1 MHLKRVISI
10 EFYDYIY
17 SIFIEVVLLHIHQL
31 DCACLEIMVKST
43 RSSVTSVME
52 TKLRKGAWS
61 PEEDQKLIA
70 YIHSRHSIW
79 NWVVT
84 PKAAGVLRTGKSC
97 RLRWLNY
104 LRPGIKHGNFSQ
116 EEDETIIKLHQ
127 QLGNRWSTVA
137 SRLPGR
143 TDNEIK
149 NHWHTHL
156 KKYCLK
162 NNNIFQE
169 TETETDDPSED
180 DDLLLFNLQK
190 PSNVNASS
198 SMSLS
203 SSPSGD
209 PTGEFDNNQTIEE
222 NDGSSQTY
230 VELQRLWD
238 PVPASFPMEGLYG
251 TTTYT
256 LASYYDA
263 GDDVSAFLL
272 MQQNEE
278 SI

>member
-1 MHLKRVISI
+1 
-10 EFYDYIY
+10 
-17 SIFIEVVLLHIHQL
+17 
-31 DCACLEIMVKST
+31 MVKST
-43 RSSVTSVME
+43 RSSVTSVMK

-61 PEEDQKLIA
+61 LEEDQKLIA
-70 YIHSRHSIW
+70 YIHSRHGNW

-84 PKAAGVLRTGKSC
+84 PKAAGLLRTGKSC

-127 QLGNRWSTVA
+127 QLGNRWSTIA

-162 NNNIFQE
+162 KNNILQ
-169 TETETDDPSED
+169 ETETDDPSED
-180 DDLLLFNLQK
+180 DDLLLSNLQK
-190 PSNVNASS
+190 PSNVNAN
-198 SMSLS
+198 
-203 SSPSGD
+203 SSPSSSSSSRGD
-209 PTGEFDNNQTIEE
+209 PAGEIYYNQTIEE

-263 GDDVSAFLL
+263 GDDVSAYLL

-278 SI
+278 SV